1 MRQCNDDLIAAVV
14 MGVAGA
20 GKSTVAQQLARR
32 LGWDFT
38 EGDALHPAANV
49 AKMTSGRPLTDADR
63 ASWLASVAQ
72 VIGTWRSRGERGV
85 ITCSAL
91 KRAYRRQIIGDHSDV
106 RLVYLAGSR
115 ELIAQRMAAR
125 HKHFMPASLL
135 DSQFDALEPP
145 EADEDPITLGI
156 DRPVTEIVESIVAV
170 LCVPTTIAA
179 CSPIQ
184 IGRLE

>member
-170 LCVPTTIAA
+170 LCVPTRSLHAV
-179 CSPIQ
+179 Q
-184 IGRLE
+184 FKLGD